1 MRKFSDDK
9 TLISSGDRGDRGAAG
24 GFYTG
29 DASGLGSVGPSVAP
43 VLVSSTYRPAVP
55 TAAVNYV
62 TGNPSNYGDYQYKFG
77 LIRYDNEV
85 QPDGYHY
92 LYETEN
98 KILAEESGKVEQID
112 SENSGSRVK
121 GFYEFTAPDGL
132 VYRVDYI
139 ADENGFQPSGAH
151 LPQ

>member
-1 MRKFSDDK
+1 M
-9 TLISSGDRGDRGAAG
+9 LIKLSCFSGDRGDRGAAG

-29 DASGLGSVGPSVAP
+29 SPNRGAGAGFVGAAITPSSVRPPLSGAGLG
-43 VLVSSTYRPAVP
+43 
-55 TAAVNYV
+55 AVNY
-62 TGNPSNYGDYQYKFG
+62 GNPSNYGDYQYKFG
-77 LIRYDNEV
+77 LIRYENDV
-85 QPDGYHY
+85 KPDGYHY

-98 KILAEESGKVEQID
+98 KILAEESGKLEKLD
-112 SENSGSRVK
+112 DGKDALRVK

-151 LPQ
+151 LP